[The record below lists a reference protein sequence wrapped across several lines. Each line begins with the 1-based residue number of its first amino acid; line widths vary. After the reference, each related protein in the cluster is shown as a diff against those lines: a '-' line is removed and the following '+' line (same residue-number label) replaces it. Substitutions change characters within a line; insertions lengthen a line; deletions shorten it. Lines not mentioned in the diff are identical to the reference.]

1 MRGLYYKDMC
11 CLKKLLHTMI
21 PVCIATLIF
30 ALLVVL
36 SIRYGNM
43 GRMLSMEVEEAIA
56 INEENAP
63 EILFY
68 IIGIFLLIPMGF
80 FVDALRCF
88 EMDEQAGFEKVVRT
102 LPVKAADAVTA
113 RYLIYLTFGAISMGS
128 SFLSAANVAASA
140 GAVGIEE
147 LSMKNLTQLILVIAA
162 VLLLFCGIQIPLFY
176 ALGKKKGNIA
186 SLILFLVSVGLLYL
200 KFITLLD
207 ALPGMELFRYLMEK
221 FREGRNIVSRY
232 LWAEVVGM
240 VFFYVISYG
249 LSVRFYRKGG
259 RK

>member
-11 CLKKLLHTMI
+11 CLKKLLRTMI
-21 PVCIATLIF
+21 PVCIATLVF

-43 GRMLSMEVEEAIA
+43 GRMLSGEVEEA

-63 EILFY
+63 VILFY
-68 IIGIFLLIPMGF
+68 IIGICLLIPMGF
-80 FVDALRCF
+80 FVDALQCF

-102 LPVKAADAVTA
+102 LPVKAADVVTA

-128 SFLSAANVAASA
+128 SFLSAAIVAAST

-162 VLLLFCGIQIPLFY
+162 VLLLFCGIQIPFFY
-176 ALGKKKGNIA
+176 ALGKKKGTVA
-186 SLILFLVSVGLLYL
+186 SLILFLVPVGLLYL

-240 VFFYVISYG
+240 VLFYVISYG

>member
-11 CLKKLLHTMI
+11 CLKKLLRTMM
-21 PVCIATLIF
+21 PVCIATLVF

-43 GRMLSMEVEEAIA
+43 GRMLSGEVEEA

-63 EILFY
+63 VILFY
-68 IIGIFLLIPMGF
+68 IIGISLLIPMGF

-128 SFLSAANVAASA
+128 SFLSAAIVAASA

-162 VLLLFCGIQIPLFY
+162 VLLLFCGIQIPFFY
-176 ALGKKKGNIA
+176 ALGKKKGTVA
-186 SLILFLVSVGLLYL
+186 SLILFLVPVGLLYL

-240 VFFYVISYG
+240 VLFYVISYG

>member
-11 CLKKLLHTMI
+11 CLKKLLRTMI
-21 PVCIATLIF
+21 PVCIATLVF

-43 GRMLSMEVEEAIA
+43 GRMLSGEVEEA

-63 EILFY
+63 VILFY
-68 IIGIFLLIPMGF
+68 IIGICLLIPMGF
-80 FVDALRCF
+80 FVDALQCF

-102 LPVKAADAVTA
+102 LPVKAADVVTA

-128 SFLSAANVAASA
+128 SFLSAAIVAASA

-176 ALGKKKGNIA
+176 ALGKKKGTVA
-186 SLILFLVSVGLLYL
+186 SLILFLVPVGLLYL

-240 VFFYVISYG
+240 VLFYVISYG

>member
-11 CLKKLLHTMI
+11 CLKKLLRTMI
-21 PVCIATLIF
+21 PVCIATLVF

-43 GRMLSMEVEEAIA
+43 GRMLSGEVEEA

-63 EILFY
+63 VILFY
-68 IIGIFLLIPMGF
+68 IIGICLLIPMGF
-80 FVDALRCF
+80 FVDALQCF

-128 SFLSAANVAASA
+128 SFLSAAIVAASA

-147 LSMKNLTQLILVIAA
+147 LSMKKLTQLILVIAA

-176 ALGKKKGNIA
+176 ALGKKKGTVA
-186 SLILFLVSVGLLYL
+186 SLILFLVPVGLLYL

-240 VFFYVISYG
+240 VLFYVISYG

>member
-11 CLKKLLHTMI
+11 CLKKLLRTMI
-21 PVCIATLIF
+21 PVCIATLVF

-43 GRMLSMEVEEAIA
+43 GRMLSGEVEEA

-63 EILFY
+63 VILFY
-68 IIGIFLLIPMGF
+68 IIGISLLIPMGF

-128 SFLSAANVAASA
+128 SFLSAAIVAASA

-176 ALGKKKGNIA
+176 ALGKKKGTVA
-186 SLILFLVSVGLLYL
+186 SLILFLVPVGLLYL

>member
-11 CLKKLLHTMI
+11 CLKKLLRTMI
-21 PVCIATLIF
+21 PVCIATLVF

-43 GRMLSMEVEEAIA
+43 GRMLSGEVEEA

-63 EILFY
+63 VILFY
-68 IIGIFLLIPMGF
+68 IIGICLLIPMGF
-80 FVDALRCF
+80 FVDALQCF

-128 SFLSAANVAASA
+128 SFLSAAIVAASA

-176 ALGKKKGNIA
+176 ALGKKKGTVA

-240 VFFYVISYG
+240 VLFYVISYG

>member
-11 CLKKLLHTMI
+11 CLKKLLRTMV

-43 GRMLSMEVEEAIA
+43 GRMLSGEVEEA

-63 EILFY
+63 VILFY
-68 IIGIFLLIPMGF
+68 IIGISLLIPMGF

-128 SFLSAANVAASA
+128 SLLSAGIVAASA

-147 LSMKNLTQLILVIAA
+147 LSMKNLTQLILAIAA

-176 ALGKKKGNIA
+176 ALGKKKGTVA
-186 SLILFLVSVGLLYL
+186 SLILFLVPVGLLYL

-207 ALPGMELFRYLMEK
+207 ALPGMELFQYLMEK
-221 FREGRNIVSRY
+221 FREGRDIVSRY

-240 VFFYVISYG
+240 VLFYVISYG
-249 LSVRFYRKGG
+249 LSVWFYWKGG

>member
-11 CLKKLLHTMI
+11 CLKKLLRTMI
-21 PVCIATLIF
+21 PVCIATLVF

-43 GRMLSMEVEEAIA
+43 GRMLSGEVEEA

-63 EILFY
+63 VILFY
-68 IIGIFLLIPMGF
+68 IIGICLLIPMGF
-80 FVDALRCF
+80 FVDALQCF

-128 SFLSAANVAASA
+128 SFLSAAIVAASA

-162 VLLLFCGIQIPLFY
+162 VLLLFCGIQIPFFY
-176 ALGKKKGNIA
+176 ALGKKKGTVA
-186 SLILFLVSVGLLYL
+186 SLILFLVPVGLLYL

-221 FREGRNIVSRY
+221 FREGRIIVSRY

-240 VFFYVISYG
+240 VLFYAISYG
-249 LSVRFYRKGG
+249 LSMRFYRKGG

>member
-1 MRGLYYKDMC
+1 MR
-11 CLKKLLHTMI
+11 I
-21 PVCIATLIF
+21 
-30 ALLVVL
+30 
-36 SIRYGNM
+36 
-43 GRMLSMEVEEAIA
+43 
-56 INEENAP
+56 
-63 EILFY
+63 FY
-68 IIGIFLLIPMGF
+68 IIGICLLIPMGF
-80 FVDALRCF
+80 FVDALQCF

-128 SFLSAANVAASA
+128 SFLSAAIVAASA

-176 ALGKKKGNIA
+176 ALGKKKGTVA
-186 SLILFLVSVGLLYL
+186 SLILFLVPVGLLYL

>member
-1 MRGLYYKDMC
+1 MKGLYYKDMC
-11 CLKKLLHTMI
+11 CLKKLLRTMI

-43 GRMLSMEVEEAIA
+43 GRMLSGEVEEA

-63 EILFY
+63 VILFY
-68 IIGIFLLIPMGF
+68 IIGISLLIPMGF

-128 SFLSAANVAASA
+128 SLLSAGIVAVSA

-176 ALGKKKGNIA
+176 ALGKKKGTVA
-186 SLILFLVSVGLLYL
+186 SLILFLVPVGLLYL

-240 VFFYVISYG
+240 VLFYVISYG
-249 LSVRFYRKGG
+249 LSVWFYRKGG

>member
-11 CLKKLLHTMI
+11 CLKKLLRTMM

-43 GRMLSMEVEEAIA
+43 GRMLSGEVEEA

-63 EILFY
+63 VILFY
-68 IIGIFLLIPMGF
+68 IIGISLLIPMGF

-128 SFLSAANVAASA
+128 SFLSAAIVAASA

-147 LSMKNLTQLILVIAA
+147 LSMKNLTQLILMIAA

-176 ALGKKKGNIA
+176 ALGKKKGTVA
-186 SLILFLVSVGLLYL
+186 SLILFLVPVGLLYL

-240 VFFYVISYG
+240 VLFYVISYG

>member
-11 CLKKLLHTMI
+11 CLKKLLRTMI

-43 GRMLSMEVEEAIA
+43 GRMLSGEVEEA

-63 EILFY
+63 VILFY
-68 IIGIFLLIPMGF
+68 IIGICLLIPMGF
-80 FVDALRCF
+80 FVDALQCF

-102 LPVKAADAVTA
+102 LPVKAADVVTA

-128 SFLSAANVAASA
+128 SFLSAAIVAASA

-162 VLLLFCGIQIPLFY
+162 VLLLFCGIQISFFY
-176 ALGKKKGNIA
+176 ALGKKKGTVA
-186 SLILFLVSVGLLYL
+186 SLILFLVPVGLLYL
-200 KFITLLD
+200 EFITLLD
-207 ALPGMELFRYLMEK
+207 ALSGMELFRYLMEK

-240 VFFYVISYG
+240 VLFYVISYG

>member
-11 CLKKLLHTMI
+11 CLKKLLRTMI

-43 GRMLSMEVEEAIA
+43 GRMLSGEVEEA

-63 EILFY
+63 VILFY
-68 IIGIFLLIPMGF
+68 IIGICLLIPMGF
-80 FVDALRCF
+80 FVDALQCF

-102 LPVKAADAVTA
+102 LPVKAADVVTA

-128 SFLSAANVAASA
+128 SFLSAAIVAASA

-162 VLLLFCGIQIPLFY
+162 VLLLFCGIQIPFFY
-176 ALGKKKGNIA
+176 ALGKKKGTVA
-186 SLILFLVSVGLLYL
+186 SLILFLVPVGLLYL
-200 KFITLLD
+200 EFITLLD

-240 VFFYVISYG
+240 VLFYVISYG

>member
-11 CLKKLLHTMI
+11 CLKKLLRTMI

-43 GRMLSMEVEEAIA
+43 GRMLSGDVEEA

-63 EILFY
+63 VILFY
-68 IIGIFLLIPMGF
+68 IIGVSLLIPMGF

-128 SFLSAANVAASA
+128 SLLSAGIVAVSA

-176 ALGKKKGNIA
+176 ALGKKKGTVA
-186 SLILFLVSVGLLYL
+186 SLILFLVPVGLLYL

-221 FREGRNIVSRY
+221 FREGRDIVSRY

-240 VFFYVISYG
+240 VLFYGISYG
-249 LSVRFYRKGG
+249 LSVWFYRKGG

>member
-11 CLKKLLHTMI
+11 CLKKLLRTMI

-43 GRMLSMEVEEAIA
+43 GRMLSGEVEEA

-63 EILFY
+63 VILFY
-68 IIGIFLLIPMGF
+68 IIGISLLIPMGF

-128 SFLSAANVAASA
+128 SLLSAGIVAASA

-176 ALGKKKGNIA
+176 ALGKKKGTIA
-186 SLILFLVSVGLLYL
+186 SLILFLVPVGLLYL

-221 FREGRNIVSRY
+221 FREGRDIVSRY

-240 VFFYVISYG
+240 VLFYVISYG
-249 LSVRFYRKGG
+249 LSVWFYRKGG

>member
-11 CLKKLLHTMI
+11 CLKKLLRTMI
-21 PVCIATLIF
+21 PVCIATLVF

-43 GRMLSMEVEEAIA
+43 GRMLSGEVEEA

-63 EILFY
+63 VILFY
-68 IIGIFLLIPMGF
+68 IIGISLLIPMGF
-80 FVDALRCF
+80 FVDALQCF

-102 LPVKAADAVTA
+102 LPVKAADVVTA

-128 SFLSAANVAASA
+128 SFLSAAIVAASA

-162 VLLLFCGIQIPLFY
+162 VLLLFCGIQIPFFY
-176 ALGKKKGNIA
+176 ALGKKKGTVA
-186 SLILFLVSVGLLYL
+186 SLILFLVPVGLLYL

>member
-11 CLKKLLHTMI
+11 CLKKLLRTMI

-43 GRMLSMEVEEAIA
+43 GRMLSGEVEEA

-63 EILFY
+63 VILFY
-68 IIGIFLLIPMGF
+68 IIGISLLIPMGF

-128 SFLSAANVAASA
+128 SLLSAGIVAASA
-140 GAVGIEE
+140 GAIGIEE

-176 ALGKKKGNIA
+176 ALGKKKGTVA
-186 SLILFLVSVGLLYL
+186 SLILFLVPVGLLYL

-240 VFFYVISYG
+240 VLFYVISYG
-249 LSVRFYRKGG
+249 LSVWFYRKGG

>member
-11 CLKKLLHTMI
+11 CLKKLLRTMI
-21 PVCIATLIF
+21 PVCIATLVF

-43 GRMLSMEVEEAIA
+43 GRMLSGEVEEA

-63 EILFY
+63 VILFY
-68 IIGIFLLIPMGF
+68 IIGICLLIPMGF
-80 FVDALRCF
+80 FVDALQCF

-128 SFLSAANVAASA
+128 SFLSAAIVAASA

-147 LSMKNLTQLILVIAA
+147 LSMKNLTQLILMIAA

-176 ALGKKKGNIA
+176 ALGKKKGTVA
-186 SLILFLVSVGLLYL
+186 SLILFLVPVGLLYL

-240 VFFYVISYG
+240 VLFYVISYG

>member
-11 CLKKLLHTMI
+11 CLKKLLRTMI
-21 PVCIATLIF
+21 PVCIATLVF

-43 GRMLSMEVEEAIA
+43 GRMLSGEVEEA

-63 EILFY
+63 VILFY
-68 IIGIFLLIPMGF
+68 IIGICLLIPMGF
-80 FVDALRCF
+80 FVDALQCF

-128 SFLSAANVAASA
+128 SFLSAAIVAASA

-162 VLLLFCGIQIPLFY
+162 VLLLFCGIQIPFFY
-176 ALGKKKGNIA
+176 AFGKKKGTVA
-186 SLILFLVSVGLLYL
+186 SLILFLVPVGLLYL

-240 VFFYVISYG
+240 VLFYVISYG

>member
-11 CLKKLLHTMI
+11 CLKKLLRTMI

-43 GRMLSMEVEEAIA
+43 GRMLSGEVEEA

-63 EILFY
+63 VILFY
-68 IIGIFLLIPMGF
+68 IIGISLLIPMGF

-128 SFLSAANVAASA
+128 SLLSAGIVAASA
-140 GAVGIEE
+140 GAIGIEE

-176 ALGKKKGNIA
+176 ALGKKKGTVA
-186 SLILFLVSVGLLYL
+186 SLILFLVPVGLLYL

-221 FREGRNIVSRY
+221 FREGRDIVSRY

-240 VFFYVISYG
+240 VLFYVISYG
-249 LSVRFYRKGG
+249 LSVWFYRKGG

>member
-11 CLKKLLHTMI
+11 CLKKLLRTMI

-43 GRMLSMEVEEAIA
+43 GRMLSGEVEEA

-63 EILFY
+63 VILFY
-68 IIGIFLLIPMGF
+68 IIGISLLIPMGF

-88 EMDEQAGFEKVVRT
+88 EMDEQAGFEKVVKT

-128 SFLSAANVAASA
+128 SLLSAGIVAVSA

-147 LSMKNLTQLILVIAA
+147 LSMKNLTQLILAIAA

-176 ALGKKKGNIA
+176 ALGKKKGTVA
-186 SLILFLVSVGLLYL
+186 SLILFLVPVGLLYL

-207 ALPGMELFRYLMEK
+207 ALPGMELFRYLMKK

-240 VFFYVISYG
+240 VLFYAISYG
-249 LSVRFYRKGG
+249 LSVWFYRKGG

>member
-11 CLKKLLHTMI
+11 CLKKLLRTMI

-43 GRMLSMEVEEAIA
+43 GRMLSGEVEEA

-63 EILFY
+63 VILFY
-68 IIGIFLLIPMGF
+68 IIGICLLIPMGF
-80 FVDALRCF
+80 FVDSLRCF

-128 SFLSAANVAASA
+128 SFLSAAIVAASA

-147 LSMKNLTQLILVIAA
+147 LSMKKLTQLILVIAA

-176 ALGKKKGNIA
+176 ALGKKKGTVA
-186 SLILFLVSVGLLYL
+186 SLILFLVPVGFLYL

-240 VFFYVISYG
+240 VLFYVISYG
-249 LSVRFYRKGG
+249 LSVWFYRKGG

>member
-11 CLKKLLHTMI
+11 CLKKLLRTMI
-21 PVCIATLIF
+21 PVCIATLVF

-43 GRMLSMEVEEAIA
+43 GRMLSGEVEEA

-63 EILFY
+63 VILFY
-68 IIGIFLLIPMGF
+68 IIGISLLIPMGF
-80 FVDALRCF
+80 FVDALQCF

-128 SFLSAANVAASA
+128 SFLSAAIVAASA

-176 ALGKKKGNIA
+176 ALGKKKGTVA
-186 SLILFLVSVGLLYL
+186 SLILFLVPVGLLYL

>member
-11 CLKKLLHTMI
+11 CLKKLLRTMI
-21 PVCIATLIF
+21 PVCIATLVF

-43 GRMLSMEVEEAIA
+43 GRMLSGEVEEA

-63 EILFY
+63 VILFY
-68 IIGIFLLIPMGF
+68 IIGICLLIPMGF
-80 FVDALRCF
+80 FVDALQCF

-102 LPVKAADAVTA
+102 LPVKAADVVTA

-128 SFLSAANVAASA
+128 SFLSAAIVAASA

-147 LSMKNLTQLILVIAA
+147 LSMKNLTQLILAIAA
-162 VLLLFCGIQIPLFY
+162 VLLLFCGIQIPFFY
-176 ALGKKKGNIA
+176 ALGKKKGTVA
-186 SLILFLVSVGLLYL
+186 SLILFLVPVGLLYL

-207 ALPGMELFRYLMEK
+207 DLPGMELFRYLMEK

-240 VFFYVISYG
+240 VLFYVISYG

>member
-1 MRGLYYKDMC
+1 MRGSYYKDMC
-11 CLKKLLHTMI
+11 CLKKLLRTMI

-43 GRMLSMEVEEAIA
+43 GRMLSGEVEEA

-63 EILFY
+63 VILFY
-68 IIGIFLLIPMGF
+68 IIGISLLIPMGF

-102 LPVKAADAVTA
+102 LPVKAGDAVTA

-128 SFLSAANVAASA
+128 SLLSAGIVAASA

-147 LSMKNLTQLILVIAA
+147 LSMKNLTQLILAIAA

-176 ALGKKKGNIA
+176 ALGKKKGTVA
-186 SLILFLVSVGLLYL
+186 SLILFLVPVGLLYL

-240 VFFYVISYG
+240 VLFYAISYG
-249 LSVRFYRKGG
+249 LSVWFYRKGG

>member
-1 MRGLYYKDMC
+1 M
-11 CLKKLLHTMI
+11 
-21 PVCIATLIF
+21 
-30 ALLVVL
+30 
-36 SIRYGNM
+36 
-43 GRMLSMEVEEAIA
+43 
-56 INEENAP
+56 
-63 EILFY
+63 
-68 IIGIFLLIPMGF
+68 
-80 FVDALRCF
+80 
-88 EMDEQAGFEKVVRT
+88 RT

-128 SFLSAANVAASA
+128 SFLSAAIVAASA

-162 VLLLFCGIQIPLFY
+162 VLLLFCSIQIPLFY
-176 ALGKKKGNIA
+176 ALGKKKGTVA
-186 SLILFLVSVGLLYL
+186 SLILFLVPVGLLYL

-240 VFFYVISYG
+240 VLFYVISYG

>member
-43 GRMLSMEVEEAIA
+43 GRMLSGKVEEAIA

-63 EILFY
+63 VILFY
-68 IIGIFLLIPMGF
+68 IIGICLLIPMGF

-128 SFLSAANVAASA
+128 SFLSAAIVAASA

-176 ALGKKKGNIA
+176 ALGKKKGTVA
-186 SLILFLVSVGLLYL
+186 SLILLLMPVGLLYL

-240 VFFYVISYG
+240 VLFYVISYG

>member
-11 CLKKLLHTMI
+11 CLKKLLRTMI
-21 PVCIATLIF
+21 PVCIATLVF

-43 GRMLSMEVEEAIA
+43 GRMLSGEVEEA

-63 EILFY
+63 VILFY
-68 IIGIFLLIPMGF
+68 IIGICLLIPMGF
-80 FVDALRCF
+80 FVDALQCF

-102 LPVKAADAVTA
+102 LPVKAADVVTA

-128 SFLSAANVAASA
+128 SFLSAAIVAASA

-162 VLLLFCGIQIPLFY
+162 VLLLFCGIQIPFFY
-176 ALGKKKGNIA
+176 ALGKKKGTVA

-240 VFFYVISYG
+240 VLFYVISYG

>member
-11 CLKKLLHTMI
+11 CLKKLLRTMM

-43 GRMLSMEVEEAIA
+43 GRMLSGEVEEA

-63 EILFY
+63 VILFY
-68 IIGIFLLIPMGF
+68 IIGISLLIPMGF

-113 RYLIYLTFGAISMGS
+113 RYLIYLTFGAISMGRS
-128 SFLSAANVAASA
+128 CLSAAIVAASA

-147 LSMKNLTQLILVIAA
+147 LSMKNLTQLILMIAA

-176 ALGKKKGNIA
+176 ALGKKKGTVA
-186 SLILFLVSVGLLYL
+186 SLILFLVPVGLLYL

-240 VFFYVISYG
+240 VLFYVISYG

>member
-11 CLKKLLHTMI
+11 CLKKLLRTMI
-21 PVCIATLIF
+21 PVCIATLVF

-43 GRMLSMEVEEAIA
+43 GRMLSGEVEEA

-63 EILFY
+63 VILFY
-68 IIGIFLLIPMGF
+68 IIGICLLIPMGF
-80 FVDALRCF
+80 FVDALQCF

-128 SFLSAANVAASA
+128 SFLSAAIVAASA

-176 ALGKKKGNIA
+176 ALGKKKGTVA
-186 SLILFLVSVGLLYL
+186 SLILFLVPVGLLYL

>member
-11 CLKKLLHTMI
+11 CLKKLLRTMI
-21 PVCIATLIF
+21 PVCIATLVF

-43 GRMLSMEVEEAIA
+43 GRMLSGEVEEA

-63 EILFY
+63 VILFY
-68 IIGIFLLIPMGF
+68 IIGICLLIPMGF
-80 FVDALRCF
+80 FVDALQCF

-102 LPVKAADAVTA
+102 LPVKAADVVTA

-128 SFLSAANVAASA
+128 SFLSAAIVAASA

-186 SLILFLVSVGLLYL
+186 SLILFLVPVGLLYL

-240 VFFYVISYG
+240 VLFYVISYG

>member
-11 CLKKLLHTMI
+11 CLKKLLRTMM
-21 PVCIATLIF
+21 PVCIATLIL

-43 GRMLSMEVEEAIA
+43 GRMLSGEVEEA

-63 EILFY
+63 VILFY
-68 IIGIFLLIPMGF
+68 IIGISLLIPMGF

-128 SFLSAANVAASA
+128 SFLSAAIVAASA

-147 LSMKNLTQLILVIAA
+147 LSMKNLTQLILMIAA

-176 ALGKKKGNIA
+176 ALGKKKGTVA
-186 SLILFLVSVGLLYL
+186 SLILFLVPVGLLYL

-240 VFFYVISYG
+240 VLFYVISYG

>member
-11 CLKKLLHTMI
+11 CLKKLLRTMI
-21 PVCIATLIF
+21 PVCIATLVF

-43 GRMLSMEVEEAIA
+43 GRMLSGEVEEA

-63 EILFY
+63 VILFY
-68 IIGIFLLIPMGF
+68 IIGICLLIPMGF
-80 FVDALRCF
+80 FVDALQCF

-128 SFLSAANVAASA
+128 SFLSAAIVAASA

-162 VLLLFCGIQIPLFY
+162 VLLLFCGIQIPFFY
-176 ALGKKKGNIA
+176 ALGKKKGTVA
-186 SLILFLVSVGLLYL
+186 SLILFLVPVGLLYL
-200 KFITLLD
+200 EFITLLD

-240 VFFYVISYG
+240 VLFYVISYG

>member
-11 CLKKLLHTMI
+11 CLKKLLRTMI

-43 GRMLSMEVEEAIA
+43 GRMLSGEVEEA

-63 EILFY
+63 VILFY
-68 IIGIFLLIPMGF
+68 IIGISLLIPMGF

-128 SFLSAANVAASA
+128 SFLSATIVAASA

-147 LSMKNLTQLILVIAA
+147 LSMKNITQLILMIAA

-176 ALGKKKGNIA
+176 ALGKKKGTVA
-186 SLILFLVSVGLLYL
+186 SLILFLVPVGLLYL

-240 VFFYVISYG
+240 VLFYVISYG

>member
-11 CLKKLLHTMI
+11 CLKKLLRTMI

-43 GRMLSMEVEEAIA
+43 GRMLSGEVDEA

-63 EILFY
+63 VILFY
-68 IIGIFLLIPMGF
+68 IIGICLLIPMGF

-88 EMDEQAGFEKVVRT
+88 EMDEQAGFEKVVRA
-102 LPVKAADAVTA
+102 LPEKAADAVTA

-128 SFLSAANVAASA
+128 SLLSAAIVAASA
-140 GAVGIEE
+140 GQAVGIEE
-147 LSMKNLTQLILVIAA
+147 LSMENLTQLILVIAA

-176 ALGKKKGNIA
+176 ALGKKKGTVA
-186 SLILFLVSVGLLYL
+186 SLILFLVPVGLLYL

-240 VFFYVISYG
+240 VLFYAISYG
-249 LSVRFYRKGG
+249 LSVWFYRKGG

>member
-11 CLKKLLHTMI
+11 CLKKLLRTMI

-43 GRMLSMEVEEAIA
+43 GRMLSGEVEEA

-63 EILFY
+63 VILFY
-68 IIGIFLLIPMGF
+68 IIGISLLIPMGF

-128 SFLSAANVAASA
+128 SLLSAGIVAASA

-176 ALGKKKGNIA
+176 ALGKKKGTIA
-186 SLILFLVSVGLLYL
+186 SLILFLVPVGLLYL

-240 VFFYVISYG
+240 VLFYVISYG
-249 LSVRFYRKGG
+249 LSVWFYRKGG

>member
-11 CLKKLLHTMI
+11 CLKKLLRTMI

-43 GRMLSMEVEEAIA
+43 GRMLSGEVEEA
-56 INEENAP
+56 INEENASV
-63 EILFY
+63 ILFY
-68 IIGIFLLIPMGF
+68 IIGICLLIPMGF
-80 FVDALRCF
+80 FVDTLRCF

-128 SFLSAANVAASA
+128 SFLSAAIVAASA

-176 ALGKKKGNIA
+176 ALGKKKGTVA
-186 SLILFLVSVGLLYL
+186 SLILFLVPVGLLYL

-240 VFFYVISYG
+240 VLFYVISYG

>member
-11 CLKKLLHTMI
+11 CLKKLLRTMI

-43 GRMLSMEVEEAIA
+43 GRMLSGEVEEA

-63 EILFY
+63 VILFY
-68 IIGIFLLIPMGF
+68 IIGISLLIPMGF

-128 SFLSAANVAASA
+128 SLLSAGIVAASA

-147 LSMKNLTQLILVIAA
+147 LSMKNLTQLILAIAA

-176 ALGKKKGNIA
+176 ALGKKKGTVA
-186 SLILFLVSVGLLYL
+186 SLILFLVPVGLLYL

-221 FREGRNIVSRY
+221 FREGRDIVSRY

-240 VFFYVISYG
+240 VLFYVISYG
-249 LSVRFYRKGG
+249 LSVWFYRKGG

>member
-11 CLKKLLHTMI
+11 CLKKLLRTMM

-43 GRMLSMEVEEAIA
+43 GRMLSGEVEEA

-63 EILFY
+63 VILFY
-68 IIGIFLLIPMGF
+68 IIGISLLIPMGF

-128 SFLSAANVAASA
+128 SFLSAAIVAASA

-147 LSMKNLTQLILVIAA
+147 LSMKNLTQLILMIVA

-176 ALGKKKGNIA
+176 ALGKKKGTVA
-186 SLILFLVSVGLLYL
+186 SLILFLVPVGLLYL

-240 VFFYVISYG
+240 VLFYVISYG